1 MILNFLN
8 KSPWHLTPVR
18 LSISQTV
25 WIWALVLNEILQSFC
40 FWIREWSYFDG
51 KCASENTLS
60 YSVFTTFDVDLRK
73 ALCDGTWFVE
83 RAHIANT
90 KSNIDQFSNRFS
102 TFCLQKRYHWYSCNH
117 FCHFLTFPISLS
129 VIRFLANNS
138 N

>member
-1 MILNFLN
+1 MCRWGLNSFECHDQFEF
-8 KSPWHLTPVR
+8 PFRTGYFECFFH
-18 LSISQTV
+18 
-25 WIWALVLNEILQSFC
+25 EILQSFG
-40 FWIREWSYFDG
+40 FWNMIFRSKW
-51 KCASENTLS
+51 ASENRTS
-60 YSVFTTFDVDLRK
+60 YNVFTTFDVDLRK

-129 VIRFLANNS
+129 VIRFLGS
-138 N
+138 LSQ